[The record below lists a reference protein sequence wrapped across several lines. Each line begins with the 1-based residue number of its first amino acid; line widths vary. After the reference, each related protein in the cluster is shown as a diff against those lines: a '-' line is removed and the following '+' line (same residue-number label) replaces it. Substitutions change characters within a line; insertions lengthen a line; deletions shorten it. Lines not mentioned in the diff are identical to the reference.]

1 MIRNMKE
8 LLEEARTGEPGRL
21 AVAVAQDSFVLDAVV
36 QAAELGVVAPV
47 LVGDREQIEQI
58 LVDLKT
64 DPRAYRIIDEA
75 DKTEACMIAARLVRD
90 GEADFLMKGIV
101 DTAVIMRAILNR
113 DNGLRTGRMISD
125 VLALEIE
132 GYDHLFLVTD
142 PAMSIAPT
150 LEQKVDLVRNA
161 MDIAHALG
169 NDNPKVAVLAAVEK
183 VNEKM
188 PCTVDA
194 AELQAMNERGEIEG
208 CVVQG
213 PLQFDNAVSVEA
225 AKHKGISPSPPAPV
239 LPNPSSTPSP
249 SRASWPVASRHKEST
264 CIASSCSI
272 PAPPP
277 PRWPST
283 TIPRRSSRPISAT
296 LLPSWLSTSRLWTSC
311 RTADRSS
318 RRS

>member
-8 LLEEARTGEPGRL
+8 LLEEARKGEPGRL

-36 QAAELGVVAPV
+36 QAAELGVVAPI
-47 LVGDREQIEQI
+47 LVGDRAQIEQV
-58 LVDLKT
+58 LVDLKA
-64 DPRAYRIIDEA
+64 DPHAYRIIDEA

-90 GEADFLMKGIV
+90 DEADFLMKGIV

-150 LEQKVDLVRNA
+150 LPQKADLVRNA
-161 MDIAHALG
+161 VDIAHALG

-225 AKHKGISPSPPAPV
+225 AKHKGISGAVAGNADIMLVPDIEAGNMLVKAAEFFGHAKKAGVIVGAKAPV
-239 LPNPSSTPSP
+239 ALT
-249 SRASWPVASRHKEST
+249 SRASSAESKLYTIAIARLVARGQ
-264 CIASSCSI
+264 A
-272 PAPPP
+272 A
-277 PRWPST
+277 
-283 TIPRRSSRPISAT
+283 
-296 LLPSWLSTSRLWTSC
+296 
-311 RTADRSS
+311 
-318 RRS
+318 

>member
-36 QAAELGVVAPV
+36 QAAELGVVAPI

-58 LVDLKT
+58 LVDLKA

-150 LEQKVDLVRNA
+150 LEQKVDLVHNA
-161 MDIAHALG
+161 VMISHALG

-213 PLQFDNAVSVEA
+213 PLQFDNAVSEEA
-225 AKHKGISPSPPAPV
+225 AKHKGISGEVAGNADIMLVPDIEAGNMLVKAAEFFGHAKKAGVIVGAKAPV
-239 LPNPSSTPSP
+239 ALT
-249 SRASWPVASRHKEST
+249 SRASSAESKLYTIAIARLVARGQ
-264 CIASSCSI
+264 A
-272 PAPPP
+272 A
-277 PRWPST
+277 
-283 TIPRRSSRPISAT
+283 
-296 LLPSWLSTSRLWTSC
+296 
-311 RTADRSS
+311 
-318 RRS
+318 

>member
-36 QAAELGVVAPV
+36 QAAGLGVVAPI

-58 LVDLKT
+58 LVDLKA

-161 MDIAHALG
+161 VDIAHALG

-188 PCTVDA
+188 PYTVDA

-213 PLQFDNAVSVEA
+213 PLQFDNAVSEEA
-225 AKHKGISPSPPAPV
+225 AKHKGISGEVAGNADIMLVPDIEAGNMLVKAAEFFGHAKKAGVIVGAKAPV
-239 LPNPSSTPSP
+239 ALT
-249 SRASWPVASRHKEST
+249 SRASSAESKLYTIAIARLVARGQ
-264 CIASSCSI
+264 A
-272 PAPPP
+272 A
-277 PRWPST
+277 
-283 TIPRRSSRPISAT
+283 
-296 LLPSWLSTSRLWTSC
+296 
-311 RTADRSS
+311 
-318 RRS
+318 

>member
-1 MIRNMKE
+1 MIRNMQE

-21 AVAVAQDSFVLDAVV
+21 AVAVAQDSYVLDAVV
-36 QAAELGVVAPV
+36 QATEMGIVAPV

-58 LVDLKT
+58 LVDLKA
-64 DPRAYRIIDEA
+64 DPRAYRIVDEA
-75 DKTEACMIAARLVRD
+75 DKTEACMVAARLVRD

-150 LEQKVDLVRNA
+150 LPQKADLVRNA
-161 MDIAHALG
+161 VDIAHALG
-169 NDNPKVAVLAAVEK
+169 NDSPKVAVLAAVEK

-194 AELQAMNERGEIEG
+194 AELQAMNERGELEG

-225 AKHKGISPSPPAPV
+225 AKHKGISGEVAGKADIMLVPDIEAGNMLVKAAEFFGHAKKAGVIVGAKAPV
-239 LPNPSSTPSP
+239 ALT
-249 SRASWPVASRHKEST
+249 SRASSAESKLYTIAIARLVARGQ
-264 CIASSCSI
+264 A
-272 PAPPP
+272 A
-277 PRWPST
+277 
-283 TIPRRSSRPISAT
+283 
-296 LLPSWLSTSRLWTSC
+296 
-311 RTADRSS
+311 
-318 RRS
+318 

>member
-8 LLEEARTGEPGRL
+8 LLDEARTGEPGRL

-36 QAAELGVVAPV
+36 QAAELGIVAPV

-58 LVDLKT
+58 LVDLKA
-64 DPRAYRIIDEA
+64 DPRAYRIIDEV
-75 DKTEACMIAARLVRD
+75 DKTEACMVAARLVRD

-150 LEQKVDLVRNA
+150 LPQKADLVRNA
-161 MDIAHALG
+161 VDIAHALG

-194 AELQAMNERGEIEG
+194 AELEAMNERGELEG

-213 PLQFDNAVSVEA
+213 PLQFDNAVSIEA
-225 AKHKGISPSPPAPV
+225 AKHKGIAGKVAGNADIMLVPDIEAGNMLVKAAEFFGHAKKAGVIVGAKAPV
-239 LPNPSSTPSP
+239 ALT
-249 SRASWPVASRHKEST
+249 SRASSAESKLYTIAIARLVARGQ
-264 CIASSCSI
+264 A
-272 PAPPP
+272 A
-277 PRWPST
+277 
-283 TIPRRSSRPISAT
+283 
-296 LLPSWLSTSRLWTSC
+296 
-311 RTADRSS
+311 
-318 RRS
+318 

>member
-8 LLEEARTGEPGRL
+8 LLEEARKGEPGRL

-36 QAAELGVVAPV
+36 QAAELGVVAPI
-47 LVGDREQIEQI
+47 LVGDREQIEQV
-58 LVDLKT
+58 LVDLKA

-90 GEADFLMKGIV
+90 DEADFLMKGIV

-150 LEQKVDLVRNA
+150 LPQKADLVRNA
-161 MDIAHALG
+161 VDIAHALG

-225 AKHKGISPSPPAPV
+225 AKHKGISGVVAGNADIMLVPDIEAGNMLVKAAEFFGHAKKAGVIVGAKAPV
-239 LPNPSSTPSP
+239 ALT
-249 SRASWPVASRHKEST
+249 SRASSAESKLYTIAIARLVARGQ
-264 CIASSCSI
+264 A
-272 PAPPP
+272 A
-277 PRWPST
+277 
-283 TIPRRSSRPISAT
+283 
-296 LLPSWLSTSRLWTSC
+296 
-311 RTADRSS
+311 
-318 RRS
+318 

>member
-8 LLEEARTGEPGRL
+8 LLEEARKGEPGRL

-36 QAAELGVVAPV
+36 QAAELGVVAPI
-47 LVGDREQIEQI
+47 LVGDRAQIEQV
-58 LVDLKT
+58 LVDLKA

-90 GEADFLMKGIV
+90 DEADFLMKGIV

-150 LEQKVDLVRNA
+150 LPQKADLVRNA
-161 MDIAHALG
+161 VDIAHALG

-213 PLQFDNAVSVEA
+213 PLQFDNAVSEEA
-225 AKHKGISPSPPAPV
+225 AKHKGISGAVAGNADIMLVPDIEAGNMLVKAAEFFGHAKKAGVIVGAKAPV
-239 LPNPSSTPSP
+239 ALT
-249 SRASWPVASRHKEST
+249 SRASSAESKLYTIAIARLVARGQ
-264 CIASSCSI
+264 A
-272 PAPPP
+272 A
-277 PRWPST
+277 
-283 TIPRRSSRPISAT
+283 
-296 LLPSWLSTSRLWTSC
+296 
-311 RTADRSS
+311 
-318 RRS
+318 

>member
-150 LEQKVDLVRNA
+150 LEQKADLVRNA
-161 MDIAHALG
+161 VDIAHALG

-194 AELQAMNERGEIEG
+194 AELQAMNERGELEG

-225 AKHKGISPSPPAPV
+225 AKHKGISGEVAGNADIMLVPDIEAGNMLVKAAEFFGHAKKAGVIVGAKAPV
-239 LPNPSSTPSP
+239 ALT
-249 SRASWPVASRHKEST
+249 SRASSAESKLYTIAIARLVARGQQ
-264 CIASSCSI
+264 A
-272 PAPPP
+272 
-277 PRWPST
+277 
-283 TIPRRSSRPISAT
+283 
-296 LLPSWLSTSRLWTSC
+296 
-311 RTADRSS
+311 
-318 RRS
+318 

>member
-1 MIRNMKE
+1 MIRNMQE

-21 AVAVAQDSFVLDAVV
+21 AVAVAQDSYVLDAVV
-36 QAAELGVVAPV
+36 QAAEMGIVAPV

-58 LVDLKT
+58 LVDLKA
-64 DPRAYRIIDEA
+64 DPRAYRIVDEA
-75 DKTEACMIAARLVRD
+75 DKTEACMVAARLVRD

-150 LEQKVDLVRNA
+150 LPQKADLVRNA
-161 MDIAHALG
+161 VDIAHALG

-194 AELQAMNERGEIEG
+194 AELQAMNERGELEG

-225 AKHKGISPSPPAPV
+225 AKHKGISGEVAGKADIMLVPDIEAGNMLVKAAEFFGHAKKAGVIVGAKAPV
-239 LPNPSSTPSP
+239 ALT
-249 SRASWPVASRHKEST
+249 SRASSAESKLYTIAIARLVARGQQ
-264 CIASSCSI
+264 A
-272 PAPPP
+272 
-277 PRWPST
+277 
-283 TIPRRSSRPISAT
+283 
-296 LLPSWLSTSRLWTSC
+296 
-311 RTADRSS
+311 
-318 RRS
+318 

>member
-1 MIRNMKE
+1 MIRNMQE

-21 AVAVAQDSFVLDAVV
+21 AVAVAQDSYVLDAVV
-36 QAAELGVVAPV
+36 QAAEMGIVAPV

-58 LVDLKT
+58 LVDLKA
-64 DPRAYRIIDEA
+64 DPRAYRIVDEA
-75 DKTEACMIAARLVRD
+75 DKTEACMVAARLVRD

-150 LEQKVDLVRNA
+150 LPQKADLVRNA
-161 MDIAHALG
+161 VDIAHALG

-194 AELQAMNERGEIEG
+194 AELQAMNERGELEG

-225 AKHKGISPSPPAPV
+225 AKHKGISGEVAGKADIMLVPDIEAGNMLVKAAEFFGHAKKAGVIVGAKAPV
-239 LPNPSSTPSP
+239 ALT
-249 SRASWPVASRHKEST
+249 SRASSAESKLYTIAIARLVARGQ
-264 CIASSCSI
+264 A
-272 PAPPP
+272 A
-277 PRWPST
+277 
-283 TIPRRSSRPISAT
+283 
-296 LLPSWLSTSRLWTSC
+296 
-311 RTADRSS
+311 
-318 RRS
+318 

>member
-8 LLEEARTGEPGRL
+8 LLEEARKGEPGRL

-36 QAAELGVVAPV
+36 QAAELGVVAPI
-47 LVGDREQIEQI
+47 LVGDREQIEQV
-58 LVDLKT
+58 LVDLKA

-90 GEADFLMKGIV
+90 DEADFLMKGIV

-150 LEQKVDLVRNA
+150 LPQKADLVRNA
-161 MDIAHALG
+161 VDIAHALG

-194 AELQAMNERGEIEG
+194 AELQSMNERGEIEG

-225 AKHKGISPSPPAPV
+225 AKHKGISGAVAGNADIMLVPDIEAGNMLVKAAEFFGHAKKAGVIVGAKAPV
-239 LPNPSSTPSP
+239 ALT
-249 SRASWPVASRHKEST
+249 SRASSAESKLYTIAIARLVARGQ
-264 CIASSCSI
+264 A
-272 PAPPP
+272 A
-277 PRWPST
+277 
-283 TIPRRSSRPISAT
+283 
-296 LLPSWLSTSRLWTSC
+296 
-311 RTADRSS
+311 
-318 RRS
+318 